1 MEELSGGAQVVP
13 SHAVG
18 DGESGGNGGG
28 VRLFPCLFCSKTF
41 VKSQALGG
49 HQKAHKKEHVAG
61 SWNPNPYAP
70 SSYDRL
76 YAAATTTTLMA
87 AGAPHCGGGE
97 VVSGNTAGEAYG
109 AAIAAALR
117 SGRWSPTHQLAL
129 QGGGADDNLDHR
141 DGGLSSIHDD
151 KLNWTRSTQA
161 PVAAAAVARVE
172 EEKLDLELRL

>member
-1 MEELSGGAQVVP
+1 MEELSGGAQVP

-18 DGESGGNGGG
+18 DGESGGNGG

-41 VKSQALGG
+41 LKSQALGG
-49 HQKAHKKEHVAG
+49 HQNAHKKERVAG
-61 SWNPNPYAP
+61 SWNPNPYAS
-70 SSYDRL
+70 SSYGHL
-76 YAAATTTTLMA
+76 YAAVTTTTLVAA

-97 VVSGNTAGEAYG
+97 VVSGDTAGEAYG

-129 QGGGADDNLDHR
+129 HGGGADEHR

-151 KLNWTRSTQA
+151 ALNPTSRSTQA
-161 PVAAAAVARVE
+161 PVAAAAAARVE
-172 EEKLDLELRL
+172 KEEKLDLELRL